1 MIKNIEYYLDEGAF
15 DPVRAHEADAGLD
28 FKSKDTKV
36 LKPHRAATF
45 DTGVHINIPKGYTLF
60 LKSKS
65 GLNVK
70 YDIIGTGVID
80 AGYTGSI
87 VVKLYNLGRKKY
99 IINRGDKIIQGVLL
113 KVETPALEKV
123 TDFVSDASDR
133 KDGGFGSTGK

>member
-28 FKSKDTKV
+28 LKSRDTVV
-36 LKPHRAATF
+36 LKPRRGAIF
-45 DTGVHINIPKGYTLF
+45 DTGVHINVPKGYALF
-60 LKSKS
+60 LKAKS

-70 YDIIGTGVID
+70 CDIIGTGVVD
-80 AGYTGSI
+80 AGYTGPI

-99 IINRGDKIIQGVLL
+99 IINKGDKIIQGVLL
-113 KVETPALEKV
+113 KVETPALKKV

>member
-1 MIKNIEYYLDEGAF
+1 M
-15 DPVRAHEADAGLD
+15 
-28 FKSKDTKV
+28 
-36 LKPHRAATF
+36 
-45 DTGVHINIPKGYTLF
+45 F

-99 IINRGDKIIQGVLL
+99 IINKGDKIIQGVLL

>member
-15 DPVRAHEADAGLD
+15 DPIRAHEADAGLD
-28 FKSKDTKV
+28 LKSRDKVV
-36 LKPHRAATF
+36 LKPHCGAIF
-45 DTGVHINIPKGYTLF
+45 DTGVHINVPKGYTLF
-60 LKSKS
+60 LKAKS

-99 IINRGDKIIQGVLL
+99 IINKGDKIIQAVLL
-113 KVETPALEKV
+113 KVETPALTKV
-123 TDFVSDASDR
+123 INFVSDASDR